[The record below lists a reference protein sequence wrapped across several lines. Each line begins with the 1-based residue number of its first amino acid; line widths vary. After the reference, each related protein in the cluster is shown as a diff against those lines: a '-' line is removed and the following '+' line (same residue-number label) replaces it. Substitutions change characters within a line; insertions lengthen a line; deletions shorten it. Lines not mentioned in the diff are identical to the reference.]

1 MNPPLISDSVLT
13 LQNLDVSVGNQS
25 ILKDISF
32 EIKRGTVVGCIG
44 ASGSGKSV
52 LMRTIL
58 GLIPHQKGSISLFG
72 ETIDETSFRTNSAL
86 EKRCGVLFQHGALF
100 SSLTTLE
107 NIQIP
112 MREHGHF
119 SQKLMDELA
128 FLKLSMVG
136 LPASAAS
143 QMPSS
148 LSGGMIKR
156 VALARALSM
165 DPELLFLDEP
175 TAGLDPLGATA
186 FDKLVITL
194 QRTLNLTLFMITHD
208 IDTLSSIC
216 DIIIALGKGRIL
228 AIGPLE
234 DMLRSNDPWLKAYF
248 KERRMSFFEEG
259 SYY

>member
-1 MNPPLISDSVLT
+1 MIATSTQDKMLSVRD
-13 LQNLDVSVGNQS
+13 LDVSVGTRL
-25 ILKDISF
+25 ILKNINF
-32 EIKRGTVVGCIG
+32 EVTRGTIVGCIG
-44 ASGSGKSV
+44 ASGAGKSV

-58 GLIPHQKGSISLFG
+58 GLLPHQKGTISLF
-72 ETIDETSFRTNSAL
+72 EEDIDENTLRKNSAL

-107 NIQIP
+107 NIQVP
-112 MREHGHF
+112 MREHGRF
-119 SQKLMDELA
+119 SQTLMNELA
-128 FLKLSMVG
+128 FLKLKMVG
-136 LPASAAS
+136 LPPSTAS

-156 VALARALSM
+156 VALARALAM

-208 IDTLSSIC
+208 VDTLSSIC
-216 DIIIALGKGRIL
+216 DVIIALGNGRIL
-228 AIGPLE
+228 AIGSLE
-234 DMLRSNDPWLKAYF
+234 DMLQSENPWLRAYF
-248 KERRMSFFEEG
+248 KERRSPLLEEG
-259 SYY
+259 

>member
-1 MNPPLISDSVLT
+1 MITTSAHDSVL
-13 LQNLDVSVGNQS
+13 NVHDLDINIGTRTV
-25 ILKDISF
+25 LKDINF

-58 GLIPHQKGSISLFG
+58 GLIPYKKGSISLFG
-72 ETIDETSFRTNSAL
+72 EKRDQTKASL

-107 NIQIP
+107 NIQIA
-112 MREHGHF
+112 MREHGDF
-119 SQKLMDELA
+119 SQQLMNELA
-128 FLKLSMVG
+128 FLKLRMVG
-136 LPASAAS
+136 LPPRTAS

-156 VALARALSM
+156 VALARALAM

-208 IDTLSSIC
+208 VDTLSSIC
-216 DIIIALGKGRIL
+216 DVIIALGKGRVL
-228 AIGPLE
+228 AIGSLE
-234 DMLRSNDPWLKAYF
+234 DMLHSTDPWIKAYF
-248 KERRMSFFEEG
+248 RERRSPLLEEG
-259 SYY
+259 